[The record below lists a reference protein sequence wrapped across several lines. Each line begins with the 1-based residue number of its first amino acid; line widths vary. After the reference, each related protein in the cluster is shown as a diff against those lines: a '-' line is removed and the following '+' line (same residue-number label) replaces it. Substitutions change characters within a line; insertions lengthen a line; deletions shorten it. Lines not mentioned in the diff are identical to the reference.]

1 MSAIDRRRVLSLS
14 TLALSTGASIG
25 ALASALGACRSAT
38 AQAATAVRR
47 TGGRRKLKKAL
58 GIGMIGAGE
67 TLMDKFKLARD
78 CGFAGI
84 EMDGPSSHRHED
96 VLAARDASGLAIP
109 SVVDSVHWAHSLGD
123 PDAAVRAQGR
133 AGLEGAL
140 RDAHAYGA
148 KSVLLVPAVVD
159 KNRPY
164 DAAWTHSIAEIR
176 ATVPLARELG
186 VQIAVENVWNNF
198 VLSPMEANRYLDEI
212 GSDWVGWH
220 LDLGNLLIYG
230 WPEQW
235 TRILGA
241 RVFQLH
247 IKEFSRKKMDEEGR
261 WDGFGVELGEGDND
275 WPAIMRALDDIAY
288 DGWAIAEV
296 GGGDEARLRDVSAR
310 MDRCF
315 VG

>member
-1 MSAIDRRRVLSLS
+1 MPALDRRQLLSLS
-14 TLALSTGASIG
+14 SLALAGATV
-25 ALASALGACRSAT
+25 ACASR
-38 AQAATAVRR
+38 AAHVPDRPRQRR
-47 TGGRRKLKKAL
+47 LRKAL

-67 TLMDKFKLARD
+67 TLLDKFQLARD
-78 CGFAGI
+78 CGFEGI
-84 EMDGPSSHRHED
+84 EMDGPSGHRHED
-96 VLAARDASGLAIP
+96 VLAARDATGLAIP
-109 SVVDSVHWAHSLGD
+109 SVVDSVHWSHSLGD
-123 PDAAVRAQGR
+123 PDPAERKLGR
-133 AGLEGAL
+133 EGLEAAL

-148 KSVLLVPAVVD
+148 SSVLLVPAVVD

-164 DAAWTHSIAEIR
+164 DLAWKHSIAEIR

-186 VQIAVENVWNNF
+186 VKIAVENVWNNF
-198 VLSPMEANRYLDEI
+198 LLSPMEANRYLDEI
-212 GSDWVGWH
+212 DSPWVGWH

-235 TRILGA
+235 TRILGP
-241 RVFQLH
+241 RVLQLH
-247 IKEFSRKKMDEEGR
+247 IKEFSRTKMDQEGR
-261 WDGFGVELGEGDND
+261 WNGFAVELADGEND

-315 VG
+315 AG

>member
-1 MSAIDRRRVLSLS
+1 MTAPDRRRVLSLS
-14 TLALSTGASIG
+14 GLT
-25 ALASALGACRSAT
+25 LASALVGC
-38 AQAATAVRR
+38 QARAPGSVGTTGV
-47 TGGRRKLKKAL
+47 TGGKCRLRKAL

-67 TLMDKFKLARD
+67 TLRDKFLLARD

-84 EMDGPSSHRHED
+84 EMDGPSGHRHED

-109 SVVDSVHWAHSLGD
+109 SVVDSVHWQHSLGD
-123 PDAAVRAQGR
+123 PDPAVRAQGR
-133 AGLEGAL
+133 AGLEAAL

-148 KSVLLVPAVVD
+148 ASVLLVPAVVD

-164 DAAWTHSIAEIR
+164 DLAWTHSIAEIR
-176 ATVPLARELG
+176 ATVPLAEELG
-186 VQIAVENVWNNF
+186 VRIAVENVWNNF
-198 VLSPMEANRYLDEI
+198 LLSPLEAERYLDEI
-212 GSDWVGWH
+212 ASPWVGWH

-235 TRILGA
+235 TRILGP
-241 RVFQLH
+241 RVLQLH

-275 WPAIMRALDDIAY
+275 WPAILRALDDIGY

-315 VG
+315 AG

>member
-1 MSAIDRRRVLSLS
+1 MPALDRRRVLSLS
-14 TLALSTGASIG
+14 SLAMLN
-25 ALASALGACRSAT
+25 ALLACRSAPHSV
-38 AQAATAVRR
+38 AVSAARGQRR
-47 TGGRRKLKKAL
+47 LRKAL

-67 TLMDKFKLARD
+67 TLRDKFLLARD
-78 CGFAGI
+78 CGFAGV
-84 EMDGPSSHRHED
+84 EMDGPSGHRHED

-109 SVVDSVHWAHSLGD
+109 SVVDSVHWQHSLGD
-123 PDAAVRAQGR
+123 PDPAVRAAGR

-164 DAAWTHSIAEIR
+164 DLAWTHSIAEIR
-176 ATVPLARELG
+176 ATAPLAQELG
-186 VQIAVENVWNNF
+186 VRIAVENVWNNF
-198 VLSPMEANRYLDEI
+198 ILSPLEARRYLDEI
-212 GSDWVGWH
+212 ASPWVGWH

-235 TRILGA
+235 ARTLGA
-241 RVFQLH
+241 RVLQLH

-261 WDGFGVELGEGDND
+261 WHGFDVELGEGDND
-275 WPAIMRALDDIAY
+275 WPAILRALDDIGY

-315 VG
+315 GT

>member
-1 MSAIDRRRVLSLS
+1 MTAPDRRRILSLS
-14 TLALSTGASIG
+14 GLT
-25 ALASALGACRSAT
+25 LASALVGCQAT
-38 AQAATAVRR
+38 ARAPGSVGTTGA
-47 TGGRRKLKKAL
+47 TGGKRRLRKAL

-67 TLMDKFKLARD
+67 TLRDKFLLARD

-84 EMDGPSSHRHED
+84 EMDGPSGHRHED

-109 SVVDSVHWAHSLGD
+109 SVVDSVHWQHSLGD
-123 PDAAVRAQGR
+123 PDPAVRAQGR
-133 AGLEGAL
+133 AGLEAAL

-148 KSVLLVPAVVD
+148 TSVLLVPAVVD

-164 DAAWTHSIAEIR
+164 DLAWTHSIAEIR
-176 ATVPLARELG
+176 ATVPLAEELG
-186 VQIAVENVWNNF
+186 VRIAVENVWNNF
-198 VLSPMEANRYLDEI
+198 LLSPLEARRYLDEI
-212 GSDWVGWH
+212 ASPWVGWH

-235 TRILGA
+235 TRILGP
-241 RVFQLH
+241 RVLQLH

-261 WDGFGVELGEGDND
+261 WDGFAVELGEGDND
-275 WPAIMRALDDIAY
+275 WPAILRALDDIGY

-315 VG
+315 AG